1 MDDRQG
7 STLTIKHSHWTINNS
22 LSSLIGAEGQVKDRN
37 IFNQNIQTFHL
48 SSPILWQNIELMSL
62 ELESV
67 LSKSF
72 TGSSQCYGG

>member
-1 MDDRQG
+1 MDDRQR

-22 LSSLIGAEGQVKDRN
+22 LSSPIGGNAQVTDRN
-37 IFNQNIQTFHL
+37 IFNQNISDF
-48 SSPILWQNIELMSL
+48 SSFLTYSLAELMSL